1 MRYIT
6 EMDLRDLYHEEPFTT
21 YYLASESRLT
31 PGARQFLTD
40 RRIPCETVGDFK
52 EEKTLS
58 VTVDTESSEPEGA
71 SWQQLKL
78 WHTLEHA
85 ESFIMLTAEW
95 FSRHGEHLAAED
107 FMALVRT
114 LQRARLACEKGEIP
128 PALTFWNCTEGE
140 LHEKVDDTI
149 LPLNLENMPEDE
161 AQRAK
166 LLMLNH
172 LRTYLQMAEPL
183 VLETQSSHGDTCPE
197 LYEGLI
203 HILHSLTD
211 VLCIM
216 MGNYMRGPV

>member
-21 YYLASESRLT
+21 YYLATDNRLT

-40 RRIPCETVGDFK
+40 RRIPCETAWGERQERKADAVPAA
-52 EEKTLS
+52 EE
-58 VTVDTESSEPEGA
+58 TEPA
-71 SWQQLKL
+71 PSWQLMKL

-85 ESFIMLTAEW
+85 ESLIMVTAEW

-107 FMALVRT
+107 FTALART
-114 LQRARLACEKGEIP
+114 LQRTRLACEQGEIP

-140 LHEKVDDTI
+140 LREKVDDTVI
-149 LPLNLENMPEDE
+149 PFSPEKLPEDE
-161 AQRAK
+161 VLRAK

-172 LRTYLQMAEPL
+172 LRTYLQMLEPL
-183 VLETQSSHGDTCPE
+183 VLETQSRHGDAGPGV
-197 LYEGLI
+197 YEGLI
-203 HILHSLTD
+203 HILHSLTN

-216 MGNYMRGPV
+216 MGKYMRGSV

>member
-21 YYLASESRLT
+21 YYLASENRLT

-40 RRIPCETVGDFK
+40 RRIPYETVQGKKQEKKADEALAV
-52 EEKTLS
+52 EE
-58 VTVDTESSEPEGA
+58 TESGP

-107 FMALVRT
+107 FTALART
-114 LQRARLACEKGEIP
+114 LQRTRLACEKGELP
-128 PALTFWNCTEGE
+128 PALTFWNCTEAE
-140 LHEKVDDTI
+140 LHEKADNAV
-149 LPLNLENMPEDE
+149 LPLSLEKLPEDE
-161 AQRAK
+161 ALRAK

-172 LRTYLQMAEPL
+172 LRTYLQMLEPL
-183 VLETQSSHGDTCPE
+183 VMEIQIWHRDTGPE
-197 LYEGLI
+197 RYEGLM
-203 HILHSLTD
+203 HILHSLND

-216 MGNYMRGPV
+216 MGNYMRGSV